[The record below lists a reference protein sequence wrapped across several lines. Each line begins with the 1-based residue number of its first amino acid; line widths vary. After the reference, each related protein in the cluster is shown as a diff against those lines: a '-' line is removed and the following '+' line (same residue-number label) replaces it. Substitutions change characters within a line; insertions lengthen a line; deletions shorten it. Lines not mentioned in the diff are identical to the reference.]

1 MDLGL
6 VAHEL
11 GSALA
16 PARNAVQLLQR
27 RHGGDPDQEHLL
39 GVAARGL
46 ERAGRVLQSLA
57 SLVLLEETAPRLEPM
72 DLAEVVRRL
81 EEDYRAEAAARGIA
95 VELDIDAG
103 LQPVPV
109 ERFALEQVLAN
120 LISNALKFTPP
131 GGQVRLTLARARGAV
146 LPGRMLLLAGGFG
159 PRTNFVQ
166 LRIVDTGVGLTE
178 ETRRRLFQ
186 PFYRGPE
193 SARLPGM
200 GLGLAVSL
208 RLVSRMRGDLRPE
221 PDGPGASFVV
231 TLPADARTRELVERV
246 DAVVGELGET
256 LAAGARNV
264 ALIRLVDGPRL
275 QVESL
280 QEALRRRLADAE
292 CRALALSETTSVVWS
307 AASMRA
313 FVRELAAELH
323 ESAGP
328 QAGENLRVAVR
339 RGRAGAGADPL
350 LLQTAVRCRRPLSA
364 LLPRRE
370 VLHGQDP
377 GRGR

>member
-1 MDLGL
+1 
-6 VAHEL
+6 
-11 GSALA
+11 
-16 PARNAVQLLQR
+16 
-27 RHGGDPDQEHLL
+27 
-39 GVAARGL
+39 
-46 ERAGRVLQSLA
+46 
-57 SLVLLEETAPRLEPM
+57 M

-81 EEDYRAEAAARGIA
+81 EEDYRDEAAARGIA
-95 VELDIDAG
+95 VQLDIDSG

-131 GGQVRLTLARARGAV
+131 GGQVRLTVARSRGAV

-166 LRIVDTGVGLTE
+166 FRIVDTGVGLTE

-193 SARLPGM
+193 AARLPGM

-231 TLPADARTRELVERV
+231 TLPGDARTRELVERV

-275 QVESL
+275 QIESL
-280 QEALRRRLADAE
+280 QAALRRRLADPE

-307 AASMRA
+307 AASIRA
-313 FVRELAAELH
+313 FVHELATELR

-364 LLPRRE
+364 LLPKRE